1 MEMSVAV
8 LPMGAT
14 IFDPSV
20 VSLAMLY
27 SVSDRWSCAGLRQL
41 AGQLTPCALSGADV
55 PEIIPVDTDP
65 LPTDVNSLLYPRET
79 ATTPAGS
86 NQPLGKNV
94 AAAECGIIVEAV

>member
-1 MEMSVAV
+1 METPVAV

-20 VSLAMLY
+20 VSLAVLY
-27 SVSDRWSCAGLRQL
+27 SVSDRWSCAVLRQL

-94 AAAECGIIVEAV
+94 AADERGIIVEGV

>member
-20 VSLAMLY
+20 VSLAVLY

-55 PEIIPVDTDP
+55 PEIIPVDTDS
-65 LPTDVNSLLYPRET
+65 LPTDVNSLLYPHET
-79 ATTPAGS
+79 ATKSAGS

-94 AAAECGIIVEAV
+94 ADDERGIIVEAV